1 MSTYVCRL
9 LQREGT
15 RDLFEHRRPAMP
27 SDDEDADNNDD
38 VMDSSDEAEE
48 QDGEDES

>member
-1 MSTYVCRL
+1 ML

-15 RDLFEHRRPAMP
+15 RDLFEYRRPAMP
-27 SDDEDADNNDD
+27 SDDEDADDGHD
-38 VMDSSDEAEE
+38 AVVDSS